1 MLRSLCF
8 FFARGSCKYGNSCK
22 QPHTAG
28 DYVESEVFQ
37 SRTTKETYIAFFVD
51 ESGTVTREGL
61 ENVLAA
67 SARPGQNITVGKQ
80 ERGFGQPGNM
90 FRVRVSKPHTR
101 KTAELFNLETLLVNG
116 VELKK
121 PAWWNKNK
129 GRNKEEPRIEQAT
142 SDLRDKIRSRQL
154 EAAGVNASPSKR
166 VKREP
171 EEWQENLHH
180 SRKRVKVEVKAE
192 VKEEVDDGTISNLK
206 QEKVNKFT

>member
-1 MLRSLCF
+1 M
-8 FFARGSCKYGNSCK
+8 YGNSCK
-22 QPHTAG
+22 HPHTAG

-37 SRTTKETYIAFFVD
+37 SRMTKETYIAFFVD

-67 SARPGQNITVGKQ
+67 CARPGQNITVGKQ

-101 KTAELFNLETLLVNG
+101 KTAELFNWETLLVNG

-129 GRNKEEPRIEQAT
+129 GRNKEEPRIGQAT
-142 SDLRDKIRSRQL
+142 SDLRDKIRSKQL
-154 EAAGVNASPSKR
+154 EAVGVDASLNKG

-171 EEWQENLHH
+171 EEWKENLHH
-180 SRKRVKVEVKAE
+180 SRKRVKVEVKTE
-192 VKEEVDDGTISNLK
+192 VKEEVVVGTISNRK
-206 QEKVNKFT
+206 QEKDNSLPKGMLVKDI

>member
-1 MLRSLCF
+1 M
-8 FFARGSCKYGNSCK
+8 YGNSCK
-22 QPHTAG
+22 HPHTAG
-28 DYVESEVFQ
+28 DFVESEVFQ
-37 SRTTKETYIAFFVD
+37 SRTTKETHIAFFVD
-51 ESGTVTREGL
+51 ESGTVTKEGL

-67 SARPGQNITVGKQ
+67 STRPGQNATVGKQ

-101 KTAELFNLETLLVNG
+101 RTAEMFNLETLLVKG

-121 PAWWNKNK
+121 PAWWNRNK
-129 GRNKEEPRIEQAT
+129 GRKKEEPRFEQAT

-154 EAAGVNASPSKR
+154 EAAGVDASLNKG

-171 EEWQENLHH
+171 EEWQEENLHH

-206 QEKVNKFT
+206 GRVSLIFFILS